1 MIIKKPIIT
10 ITLALMICSSAAWAG
25 GDVSAGETK
34 AASCVGCHGAD
45 GMGSGDNPP
54 ITGLEADYFTE
65 QMAAYKS
72 GTRENAMMQMFAG
85 QLSEEDMADI
95 AAYYASLGE

>member
-1 MIIKKPIIT
+1 MKFYALLFTGIFT
-10 ITLALMICSSAAWAG
+10 MLAAVGMAVAG
-25 GDVSAGETK
+25 GDASAGETK

-54 ITGLEADYFTE
+54 ITGLEADYFVE
-65 QMAAYKS
+65 QMIAYKS

-85 QLSEEDMADI
+85 QLSEEDMADL